1 MGVLYRPEAFDRLTD
16 TPWDEERVRAGIRE
30 IVADTDDALRGP
42 KLLWRA
48 DPWDSWQATSPMKNL
63 YVGAAGVLLAL
74 ELLRR
79 RGHAETR
86 LDLTDLSLRNLEL
99 FRARPDLMKIELP
112 QPATASLFD
121 GETGIL
127 LAAWRIE
134 PRNDLADDLH
144 RHVLANVANDAEGV
158 MWGAPGTLIA
168 SRAMHGWTG
177 EDRWR
182 DACVETAEAIWSRR
196 GEDGI
201 WLQRI
206 HGQELRGL
214 NPPQGLVGIVQALAP
229 VLDGE
234 RRATLERETAAILER
249 LAVVEDGLANWPP
262 RDRPTL
268 PGPDGQIRL
277 QWCAGAPGMVV
288 GAAGYL
294 DEGLLL
300 AGAGLCWKAGP
311 HGADK
316 GASICH
322 GTAGNGYALL
332 TAFERTGDERWLE
345 RARRFAV
352 HAVEQ
357 ARREREERG
366 RGRYSLWTGD
376 LGVAVYAADCLDACA
391 AYPVLDLESLG

>member
-1 MGVLYRPEAFDRLTD
+1 MLFRPEGFEPLTD
-16 TPWDEERVRAGIRE
+16 APWNQERVREGIRE
-30 IVADTDDALRGP
+30 IVADADAALRGP

-86 LDLTDLSLRNLEL
+86 LDLADLSRRNLEL
-99 FRARPDLMKIELP
+99 FRARPDLMKIKLP
-112 QPATASLFD
+112 QPATASLFS
-121 GETGIL
+121 GEAGIL
-127 LAAWRIE
+127 LVAWRIE
-134 PRNDLADDLH
+134 PSPDLANDLY
-144 RHVLANVANDAEGV
+144 RHVRANVANEAEGV
-158 MWGAPGTLIA
+158 MWGAPGALIA
-168 SRAMHGWTG
+168 ARAMLEWTG

-182 DACVETAEAIWSRR
+182 DACAETAEAIWSRR

-206 HGQELRGL
+206 YGQELRGIT
-214 NPPQGLVGIVQALAP
+214 PPHGLVGIVQALAP
-229 VLDGE
+229 VLDDA
-234 RRATLERETAAILER
+234 RRATLEEETGAILER
-249 LAVVEDGLANWPP
+249 LAVLEEGLANWPP

-277 QWCAGAPGMVV
+277 QWCAGAPGMVIA
-288 GAAGYL
+288 AAGYL

-300 AGAGLCWKAGP
+300 AGAELCWRAGA
-311 HGADK
+311 HGAEK

-332 TAFERTGDERWLE
+332 AAFERTGDERWLE

-352 HAVEQ
+352 HALEQ

-376 LGVAVYAADCLDACA
+376 LGVALYAADCLDAHA
-391 AYPVLDLESLG
+391 AYPVLDPDGLG